1 MAGKVGNEARSGE
14 LTRELDEDDEVF
26 RGFLM
31 KNHLGEMV
39 SILEASDPTLFY
51 SLSIEYVGQS
61 LVIIL
66 WDSFII
72 TFSCCKLANFKIG
85 LWEKLYKN
93 PLDTLP
99 SRGVGDK
106 K

>member
-61 LVIIL
+61 LVIYGTRL
-66 WDSFII
+66 LLRLAAVSWLTSRLDCGR
-72 TFSCCKLANFKIG
+72 SCTRIH
-85 LWEKLYKN
+85 
-93 PLDTLP
+93 
-99 SRGVGDK
+99 
-106 K
+106 